1 MDTVDKTYSGK
12 EGLLMAAVVQRLI
25 YEEKGQG
32 LAECAI
38 IIAAVALLAVGA
50 LSALGLKVRAL
61 FEAVEFPP

>member
-1 MDTVDKTYSGK
+1 
-12 EGLLMAAVVQRLI
+12 MAAVVQRLI